1 MKKNKQAATVR
12 LSREMRVSWLLTF
25 TRLVVLQEHPAQI
38 NQPYPPDS
46 HPQLNGVIAN
56 EAT

>member
-12 LSREMRVSWLLTF
+12 LSREMRVSRLLTF
-25 TRLVVLQEHPAQI
+25 ARLVVLQGHPTQI

-46 HPQLNGVIAN
+46 HPQLNGVIAT